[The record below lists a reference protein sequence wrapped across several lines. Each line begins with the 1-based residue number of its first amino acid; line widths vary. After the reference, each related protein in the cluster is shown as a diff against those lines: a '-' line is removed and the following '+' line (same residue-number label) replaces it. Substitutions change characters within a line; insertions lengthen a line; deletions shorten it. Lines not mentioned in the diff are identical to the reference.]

1 MLEIERIDEFEDLIK
16 LKISLINKIMSLIEE
31 ILKIVDLGLN
41 CKK

>member
-31 ILKIVDLGLN
+31 ILKITDLGLN